1 MKHQRMYKTLLIF
14 GILSN
19 LFLISCDEG
28 EVERIIRRA
37 YNYNNSTLHTLK
49 ILEWKQGNQTVFT
62 IRSNETLN
70 YKITLGTGGVCKI
83 DGAISESSECL
94 LIHSD
99 SVKVIFDNSKFLEF
113 NKESISNLNILKQEN
128 YDYEKINN
136 EHTYTYN
143 FLELHYDNAEDCNG
157 NCD

>member
-1 MKHQRMYKTLLIF
+1 MYKTLLIF

-19 LFLISCDEG
+19 LFLISCGEG
-28 EVERIIRRA
+28 EIEHITRRA

-49 ILEWKQGNQTVFT
+49 IQEWKQGNQTVFT
-62 IRSNETLN
+62 IRSNEALN

-83 DGAISESSECL
+83 NGAISESSDCL

-99 SVKVIFDNSKFLEF
+99 SIKVIFDNSKFIFFERDK
-113 NKESISNLNILKQEN
+113 NSSMNILKREN
-128 YDYEKINN
+128 YDYEKVNN
-136 EHTYTYN
+136 EQVYSYSFTESDY
-143 FLELHYDNAEDCNG
+143 ENAEPCNG

>member
-1 MKHQRMYKTLLIF
+1 MYKTLLIF

-99 SVKVIFDNSKFLEF
+99 SIKVIFDNSKFLFYERD
-113 NKESISNLNILKQEN
+113 NNSSMNILKQEN
-128 YDYEKINN
+128 YNYMKVNN
-136 EHTYTYN
+136 EHIYSYN
-143 FLELHYDNAEDCNG
+143 FTELDYESAEDCNG
-157 NCD
+157 NCE